1 MKPLQLKMTAF
12 GPYKLTE
19 TIDFNELQN
28 NHLFVISGATGA
40 GKTTIFDGIS
50 FALYGLGS
58 GEDRRDTKIMRSDFA
73 TDDTHTSVE
82 LTFEMHQRTYR
93 ILRQLPHVK
102 KGNKSATGERYEFFE
117 VNETG
122 ESPVVD
128 RQIVSEIN
136 KKVEDI
142 IGLTQDQFSQI
153 VMLPQGEFRKLLTSQ
168 TENKEAILRKIFKTE
183 PYKMISEKLKEK
195 KLLAEAEL
203 KKEELTRNSYTEQ
216 IVASFPI
223 RDSSIFQLIDS
234 GNFNIVQL
242 VEALKEEINF
252 YEKKVQLDE
261 TIYREA
267 YEKHANKQKDY
278 YEAKAVNDRFIEL
291 EAKEQSLKNLQ
302 NQSEEYTD
310 KQDRLEAAERASS
323 IEHMETYFRDSEQEV
338 DKKSKLLELAKLEI
352 LEAEEN
358 VKQVEIKYTL
368 EANKKEEREKSVEAL
383 IRLNSFMPLLEEL
396 ESKGNEMLN
405 YQNRMNEL
413 SGQVTTMTNLFL
425 EEKEVFASLKKEIEN
440 LEELVEPLDY
450 EVQRLTKLQTNNS
463 LLQDFI
469 KGEQLFLN
477 LTKEENIQKQL
488 FLDLQE
494 VYKEEESK
502 WLSNQASMLASKLVE
517 GEACPVCGSTDHKV
531 VRTEV
536 HDQAVNQD
544 ELQNLKDQLGK
555 QESLFWTVR
564 AKRDTAEENY
574 LKMQKQLEE
583 LQLTILEAPKLAKD
597 VELLELD
604 IVSLRQEKEKLA
616 VLRNPYKASVQKVEK
631 LEQEKISAEVTYQQ
645 QKGMYEQAKA
655 VYDSKKASIP
665 SYISNLQEL
674 TEQIKEATKYKEQL
688 ENSWAQ
694 IQNQKQLA
702 VEAFTKAQLAVGHA
716 SNSLHEANEKRDKA
730 NVQMNEGLAKA
741 GFETIELYTVAKM
754 SESERQILRD
764 QCKAYAQALHTFTEQ
779 VKESREQLAN
789 KVKVELAPLEEE
801 LVTLKI
807 AYEEALTILNSS
819 KEYAKAGLEIE
830 QKINTASSR
839 ITKLEQQLGRIVD
852 LYDVL
857 RGQNQS
863 KISFERYVLIEYLE
877 QIVQAANER
886 LKHLSSGQYYL
897 IRSERQETHG
907 KQSGL
912 GLDVYDAYTGQT
924 RDVKTLSGGEKF
936 NASLCLALGMAD
948 IIQSFQGSIRIDTMF
963 IDEGFGSLDEESLNK
978 AIDTLIDLQKSGRM
992 IGVISHVAELKAA
1005 IPAILEVEKL
1015 KEGYSRTR
1023 FVIK

>member
-564 AKRDTAEENY
+564 AKRETAEENY

-597 VELLELD
+597 VELLELE

-674 TEQIKEATKYKEQL
+674 REQIKEATKYKEQL

-694 IQNQKQLA
+694 IQNQKQVA

-789 KVKVELAPLEEE
+789 KVKVELAPLEDE

-807 AYEEALTILNSS
+807 AYEEALNILNSS

>member
-12 GPYKLTE
+12 GPYKSTE

-40 GKTTIFDGIS
+40 GKTTIFDGIC

-122 ESPVVD
+122 EIPVVD

-203 KKEELTRNSYTEQ
+203 KKEELARNSYTEQ

-252 YEKKVQLDE
+252 YEKKVHLDE

-358 VKQVEIKYTL
+358 VKQVEVEYTL

-383 IRLNSFMPLLEEL
+383 IRLNSFIPLLEEL

-405 YQNRMNEL
+405 FQNRMNEL
-413 SGQVTTMTNLFL
+413 SDQVTTMTNLFL
-425 EEKEVFASLKKEIEN
+425 EEKEVFASLKKEIEK

-463 LLQDFI
+463 MLQDFI

-494 VYKEEESK
+494 AYKEEESK

-531 VRTEV
+531 VRTEI

-555 QESLFWTVR
+555 QESLFWTVL
-564 AKRDTAEENY
+564 AKRETAEENY

-597 VELLELD
+597 VELLELE

-807 AYEEALTILNSS
+807 AYEEALNILNSS

>member
-12 GPYKLTE
+12 GPYKSTE

-40 GKTTIFDGIS
+40 GKTTIFDGIC

-117 VNETG
+117 VNETV
-122 ESPVVD
+122 EVPVVD

-203 KKEELTRNSYTEQ
+203 KKEELARNSYTEQ
-216 IVASFPI
+216 IVASFPT

-242 VEALKEEINF
+242 VEALKEEINY

-267 YEKHANKQKDY
+267 CEKHANKQNDY
-278 YEAKAVNDRFIEL
+278 YEAKAVNDRFVEL

-302 NQSEEYTD
+302 NQSEEYAD
-310 KQDRLEAAERASS
+310 KQYRLEAAERASS

-358 VKQVEIKYTL
+358 VKQVEIEYTL

-396 ESKGNEMLN
+396 ESKGNEILN

-413 SGQVTTMTNLFL
+413 SGQVTAMTNLFL
-425 EEKEVFASLKKEIEN
+425 EEKEVFASLKKEIEK
-440 LEELVEPLDY
+440 LEALVEPLDY

-463 LLQDFI
+463 MLQDFI
-469 KGEQLFLN
+469 KGEQLFLD

-494 VYKEEESK
+494 AYKEEESK
-502 WLSNQASMLASKLVE
+502 WLSNQASTLASKLVE
-517 GEACPVCGSTDHKV
+517 GEACPVCGSTEHKV
-531 VRTEV
+531 LRTEV
-536 HDQAVNQD
+536 HDEAVNQD

-555 QESLFWTVR
+555 QESQFWTVR
-564 AKRDTAEENY
+564 AKRETAEENY

-583 LQLTILEAPKLAKD
+583 LQLTIPEAPKLAKD
-597 VELLELD
+597 VELLELE

-631 LEQEKISAEVTYQQ
+631 LEQDKISAEVTYQQ

-716 SNSLHEANEKRDKA
+716 SNSLHEAKEKRDKA

-741 GFETIELYTVAKM
+741 GFETIELYTVAKL

-764 QCKAYAQALHTFTEQ
+764 QCNAYTQALHTFTEQ

-789 KVKVELAPLEEE
+789 KIKVELAPLEEE

-807 AYEEALTILNSS
+807 AYEEALNILNSS

-863 KISFERYVLIEYLE
+863 KVSFERYVLIEYLE

-886 LKHLSSGQYYL
+886 LKHLSGGQYYL

>member
-28 NHLFVISGATGA
+28 NRLFVISGATGA
-40 GKTTIFDGIS
+40 GKTTIFDGIC

-73 TDDTHTSVE
+73 TDDTHTCVE

-117 VNETG
+117 VNEMG

-136 KKVEDI
+136 KKVEEI

-183 PYKMISEKLKEK
+183 PYKMINEKLKEK

-216 IVASFPI
+216 ILASFPT
-223 RDSSIFQLIDS
+223 RDSSVFQLIQS
-234 GNFNIVQL
+234 GNFNVVQL
-242 VEALKEEINF
+242 MEALKEEIIY
-252 YEKKVQLDE
+252 YEEKIQLDE
-261 TIYREA
+261 TAYKKA
-267 YEKHANKQKDY
+267 YEKHENKQNAFH
-278 YEAKAVNDRFIEL
+278 EAKAVNDRFIEL
-291 EAKEQSLKNLQ
+291 EAKVQSLENLQ
-302 NQSEEYTD
+302 SQSKDYAD
-310 KQDRLEAAERASS
+310 KQKKLEAAERASS
-323 IEHMETYFRDSEQEV
+323 IEPIETYFQELEQEV
-338 DKKSKLLELAKLEI
+338 DKKSQLLELVKLEI
-352 LEAEEN
+352 LETEEN
-358 VKQVEIKYTL
+358 VKQVEIEYIV

-383 IRLNSFMPLLEEL
+383 IRLNAFIPLLEDL
-396 ESKGNEMLN
+396 EVKKIEMLD

-413 SGQVTTMTNLFL
+413 NSQVSAMTNLFL
-425 EEKEVFASLKKEIEN
+425 GEKEVCASLIEEIEK

-450 EVQRLTKLQTNNS
+450 EVQRLTKLQTEKNR
-463 LLQDFI
+463 LQEFI
-469 KGEQLFLN
+469 TSEQLFLS
-477 LTKEENIQKQL
+477 LVKEESIQEQL

-502 WLSNQASMLASKLVE
+502 WISNQASILASKLVE
-517 GEACPVCGSTDHKV
+517 GEACPVCGSTEHKGV
-531 VRTEV
+531 NAEV

-544 ELQNLKDQLGK
+544 ELQSLKDNLTK
-555 QESLFWTVR
+555 QESIFLSVR
-564 AKRDTAEENY
+564 AKKETAENSL
-574 LKMQKQLEE
+574 LKMQEQIEE
-583 LQLTILEAPKLAKD
+583 LQLSVLEAPQLIKD
-597 VELLELD
+597 VEKLELE
-604 IVSLRQEKEKLA
+604 IVRIRQEKEKLA
-616 VLRNPYKASVQKVEK
+616 VMREPYKASVQKIER
-631 LEQEKISAEVTYQQ
+631 LEQEKISAEATYQQ
-645 QKGMYEQAKA
+645 QKSMFEQAKA

-665 SYISNLQEL
+665 TNISNLQDL
-674 TEQIKEATKYKEQL
+674 KQQINEAAKNKEQL
-688 ENSWAQ
+688 ENSWTQ
-694 IQNQKQLA
+694 IQNKKQLTI
-702 VEAFTKAQLAVGHA
+702 EAFTKAQLALGHA
-716 SNSLHEANEKRDKA
+716 SNSLHEAKEKRDKA
-730 NVQMNEGLAKA
+730 FVQLREALAKA
-741 GFETIELYTVAKM
+741 DFDTIELYKAAKM
-754 SESERQILRD
+754 SESERVTLKE
-764 QCKAYAQALHTFTEQ
+764 QCNAYNQALHTLTEQ
-779 VKESREQLAN
+779 VKERREQLAN
-789 KVKVELAPLEEE
+789 KAKVELAPLEEE

-807 AYEEALTILNSS
+807 AYEEALSIVNRS
-819 KEYAKAGLEIE
+819 KEYAKAGLELE
-830 QKINTASSR
+830 QKISSASSR
-839 ITKLEQQLGRIVD
+839 ITMLEQQVGRIID

-857 RGQNQS
+857 RGQNQA
-863 KISFERYVLIEYLE
+863 KISFERFVQIEYLE

-948 IIQSFQGSIRIDTMF
+948 VIQSFQGSIRIDTMF

-1005 IPAILEVEKL
+1005 IPAILEVQKL